1 MKYGVA
7 AGLVEDKH
15 NEEGSDPTLTAAKH
29 ELEEEA
35 QLVGGTWIQLTDDT
49 IMDKYATTLVRVYL
63 VIDAQK
69 ETNPKPLDDEED
81 IEVVPGITIPEILSL
96 IASGQMNVVG
106 GWASL
111 VAIQKLQ
118 ELGEIQ

>member
-1 MKYGVA
+1 MYGVA

-15 NEEGSDPTLTAAKH
+15 NDGESDQCLTAAKF

-35 QLVGGTWIQLTDDT
+35 QLVGGTWLKLTDDT
-49 IMDKYATTLVRVYL
+49 IMDKYATTVVRVYL

-69 ETNPKPLDDEED
+69 AENPRPLDDEED
-81 IEVVPGITIPEILSL
+81 ITIASGITVPEILG
-96 IASGQMNVVG
+96 IMAKGEMNVVA

-111 VAIQKLQ
+111 CAIAKLR